1 MKRIFKALFEISIV
15 AITVM
20 VLVRTIV
27 FIKYEELED
36 IKNQLA
42 LCFMIATLIF
52 LVSTN
57 YDMYKENQKDKQNKE
72 E

>member
-1 MKRIFKALFEISIV
+1 MKRFFKALFETSVV

-36 IKNQLA
+36 IKNQLG

-52 LVSTN
+52 LVSTS
-57 YDMYKENQKDKQNKE
+57 YDIYKENQKDKQNKE